1 MTPGTTAGA
10 TCDLCGASAAKAPQ
24 LQVFRGEDKRF
35 CCTGCL
41 NVYAILLES
50 GAIDAGVDLRQTDLF
65 QESQRLGLLG
75 RAESE
80 AGFAIPEGAE
90 TKETLYQL
98 TGMWCAAC
106 GWVVEHALRK
116 EHGIVSAEVLFTSD
130 LLKVTY
136 CPQMVPP
143 GTVPERVKSLGY
155 RAAEFGT
162 EQEGDR
168 RAWQDMLLRLG
179 IAAGLWMNV
188 MLFSLVI
195 YASYWEGI
203 AGWAQRAVPFILMGL
218 TLPVVLYSAWPIHR
232 IAWYGFK
239 AGQLRME
246 ALIST
251 GVLAAFTYSSAQ
263 AFLGGKHFYFD
274 TACAIVT
281 LVLTGK
287 ALERHA
293 KDRSARAIAM
303 LHRLLPKK
311 ARLRIDGQERFVAI
325 EALEPGTVILVKP
338 GERIPADGVVMEG
351 QSTVDESVVTGE
363 SDPRAKAVHDTVIC
377 GSLNMAGVLDIRVT
391 RCGEDSTLAQI
402 VKSVQSALASKS
414 PLERLV
420 DQVSRVFIPVVL
432 ALAALTVVVCLSRG
446 LSGTEAMLRGIAVLV
461 IACPCALGIATP
473 LATTAAIGAA
483 SRQGIIIRDVRVLE
497 TFRKVDLLIL
507 DKTGT
512 VTEGDF
518 RVRHADLEHLEWVAA
533 LESYSEHPL
542 AHAVGR
548 YAKDEGC
555 LQLDASDLVVREGR
569 GILGTVANHRVIVGN
584 RRLFREEGVGL
595 PPTLETKAHA
605 WEAEGLTVAFVGVDG
620 LAAGAL
626 AFGDRPRPEAA
637 AVIAELRA
645 RGVRTVLLSGDARA
659 TTERIAK
666 AVGIDDFVGEVSPT
680 EKADTVRRFQAEG
693 KVVAMVG
700 DGINDAP
707 ALAAADLGIAMGSG
721 ADLAMHA
728 APVVLM
734 RDSLTRITRVFRL
747 ATFTLRV
754 LKQNLFWAF
763 FYNTAGISLAMTGV
777 LNPILAAGAMVLSSL
792 SVIGNSMRLG
802 RDRA

>member
-1 MTPGTTAGA
+1 MSLGA
-10 TCDLCGASAAKAPQ
+10 TCDLCGATATKKPQ
-24 LQVFRGEDKRF
+24 LQSFRDQEKRF
-35 CCTGCL
+35 CCKGCL

-50 GAIDAGVDLRQTDLF
+50 GAIDAGADLRQTDLF

-75 RAESE
+75 RPDEDA
-80 AGFAIPEGAE
+80 ATLIPEGTE
-90 TKETLYQL
+90 TREVLYQL
-98 TGMWCAAC
+98 SGMWCAAC
-106 GWVVEHALRK
+106 GWVVEHGIRK
-116 EHGIVSAEVLFTSD
+116 EYGIVAAEVLFTSD

-136 CPQMVPP
+136 CPQLVPP
-143 GTVPERVKSLGY
+143 GTIAGRVKALGY
-155 RAAEFGT
+155 RAVEFGT

-168 RAWQDMLLRLG
+168 LAWQDMLLRLG
-179 IAAGLWMNV
+179 IAFAMWMNV

-203 AGWAQRAVPFILMGL
+203 AGWAQRAVPFILMAL
-218 TLPVVLYSAWPIHR
+218 ALPAVLYSAWPIHR
-232 IAWYGFK
+232 IAWFGIRT
-239 AGQLRME
+239 GHLRME

-251 GVLAAFTYSSAQ
+251 GVLAAYAYSSVQ
-263 AFLGGKHFYFD
+263 AFLGGRHFYFD

-281 LVLTGK
+281 LVLAGK
-287 ALERHA
+287 ALERNA

-325 EALEPGTVILVKP
+325 EALEPGTVFLVKP
-338 GERIPADGVVMEG
+338 GERISADGVVVAG
-351 QSTVDESVVTGE
+351 QSAVDEAVVTGE
-363 SDPRAKAVHDTVIC
+363 ADPRAKGPGDPVIC
-377 GSLNMAGVLDIRVT
+377 GSLNTAGVLEIRVT

-420 DQVSRVFIPVVL
+420 DRVSRLFIPAVL
-432 ALAALTVVVCLSRG
+432 ALAALTIVVCLGRG
-446 LSGTEAMLRGIAVLV
+446 LPGTEALLRGIAVLV

-518 RVRHADLEHLEWVAA
+518 RVRHVELDRLDLVAA

-542 AHAVGR
+542 AHAVGM
-548 YAKDEGC
+548 YAAEQG
-555 LQLDASDLVVREGR
+555 LNPLDAVDIEVREGR
-569 GILGTVANHRVIVGN
+569 GILGLVAGRRVAVGN
-584 RRLFREEGVGL
+584 RRLMAEEGVVL
-595 PPTLETKAHA
+595 PSELDLKARA
-605 WEAEGLTVAFVGVDG
+605 WESEGLTVAFTALDG
-620 LAAGAL
+620 SCSGAL
-626 AFGDRPRPEAA
+626 TFGDRPRAEAA
-637 AVIAELRA
+637 GVIAELRA
-645 RGVRTVLLSGDARA
+645 RGIRTVLLSGDAWG
-659 TTERIAK
+659 TTQRIAK
-666 AVGIDDFVGEVSPT
+666 AVGVDDCVGEVSPS
-680 EKADTVRRFQAEG
+680 EKADTVRRFQAQG

-707 ALAAADLGIAMGSG
+707 ALAAADLGIALGSG
-721 ADLAMHA
+721 ADLAMNA

-734 RDSLTRITRVFRL
+734 RDSLTRITGVFRL
-747 ATFTLRV
+747 ATLTLRV

>member
-1 MTPGTTAGA
+1 
-10 TCDLCGASAAKAPQ
+10 
-24 LQVFRGEDKRF
+24 
-35 CCTGCL
+35 
-41 NVYAILLES
+41 
-50 GAIDAGVDLRQTDLF
+50 
-65 QESQRLGLLG
+65 
-75 RAESE
+75 
-80 AGFAIPEGAE
+80 
-90 TKETLYQL
+90 
-98 TGMWCAAC
+98 
-106 GWVVEHALRK
+106 
-116 EHGIVSAEVLFTSD
+116 
-130 LLKVTY
+130 
-136 CPQMVPP
+136 
-143 GTVPERVKSLGY
+143 
-155 RAAEFGT
+155 
-162 EQEGDR
+162 
-168 RAWQDMLLRLG
+168 
-179 IAAGLWMNV
+179 
-188 MLFSLVI
+188 
-195 YASYWEGI
+195 
-203 AGWAQRAVPFILMGL
+203 
-218 TLPVVLYSAWPIHR
+218 
-232 IAWYGFK
+232 
-239 AGQLRME
+239 
-246 ALIST
+246 
-251 GVLAAFTYSSAQ
+251 
-263 AFLGGKHFYFD
+263 
-274 TACAIVT
+274 
-281 LVLTGK
+281 
-287 ALERHA
+287 LERHA
-293 KDRSARAIAM
+293 KDRSARAIAL

-338 GERIPADGVVMEG
+338 GERIPADGLVVDG
-351 QSTVDESVVTGE
+351 QSAVDESVVTGE
-363 SDPRAKAVHDTVIC
+363 SDPRAKAPGDAVIC
-377 GSLNMAGVLDIRVT
+377 GSLNTAGVLEVRVT

-402 VKSVQSALASKS
+402 VKSVQLALASKS

-420 DQVSRVFIPVVL
+420 DRVSRVFIPAVL
-432 ALAALTVVVCLSRG
+432 ILAALTVLVCLGRG

-518 RVRHADLEHLEWVAA
+518 RVRHAELDGLELVVA

-548 YAKDEGC
+548 YATEQG
-555 LQLDASDLVVREGR
+555 LPRLDATGIEVRAGR
-569 GILGTVANHRVIVGN
+569 GIQGTVANRRVAVGN
-584 RRLFREEGVGL
+584 RRLMVEAGLSL
-595 PPTLETKAHA
+595 PPEVELKARA
-605 WEAEGLTVAFVGVDG
+605 WESEGLTVAFAAVDG
-620 LAAGAL
+620 TVTGAL

-645 RGVRTVLLSGDARA
+645 RGVRVVLLSGDAWA

-666 AVGIDDFVGEVSPT
+666 AVGVDDWVGEVSPE
-680 EKADTVRRFQAEG
+680 EKAEAVRRFQAQG
-693 KVVAMVG
+693 RVVAMVG

-747 ATFTLRV
+747 ATLTLRV

-802 RDRA
+802 RDQA

>member
-1 MTPGTTAGA
+1 MSQAA
-10 TCDLCGASAAKAPQ
+10 TCDLCGAAATKHPQ
-24 LQVFRGEDKRF
+24 IQVFRNQEQRF

-50 GAIDAGVDLRQTDLF
+50 GAMDAGVDLRSTDLY
-65 QESQRLGLLG
+65 QESLRLGLLG
-75 RAESE
+75 QGGEDLPSAV
-80 AGFAIPEGAE
+80 PEGAE
-90 TKETLYQL
+90 TREALYQL
-98 TGMWCAAC
+98 SGMWCAAC
-106 GWVVEHALRK
+106 GWVVEHALRR
-116 EHGIVSAEVLFTSD
+116 ERGIVSAEVLFTSD

-136 CPQMVPP
+136 CPQMLPP
-143 GTVPERVKSLGY
+143 GTVPDRVKSLGY

-168 RAWQDMLLRLG
+168 REWQDMLLRLG
-179 IAAGLWMNV
+179 IAGGLWMNV

-195 YASYWEGI
+195 YASYFEGI
-203 AGWAQRAVPFILMGL
+203 AGWAQRAVPFILMVL

-232 IAWYGFK
+232 IAWFGMK
-239 AGQLRME
+239 TGHLRME

-263 AFLGGKHFYFD
+263 AILGGRHFYFD

-287 ALERHA
+287 ALERNA

-325 EALEPGTVILVKP
+325 EALEAGTLILVKP
-338 GERIPADGVVMEG
+338 GERIPADGVVVEG

-363 SDPRAKAVHDTVIC
+363 SDPRAKAVGDAVIC
-377 GSLNMAGVLDIRVT
+377 GSLNTAGVLELRVT

-402 VKSVQSALASKS
+402 VKSVQAALAGKS
-414 PLERLV
+414 PLERMV
-420 DQVSRVFIPVVL
+420 DRVSRIFIPVVL
-432 ALAALTVVVCLSRG
+432 VLAALTVLVCLGRG
-446 LSGTEAMLRGIAVLV
+446 LVGTEAMLRGIAVLV

-497 TFRKVDLLIL
+497 TFRKVDLLVL

-518 RVRHADLEHLEWVAA
+518 RVRHAALDHLDLVAA

-542 AHAVGR
+542 AHAVKR
-548 YAKDEGC
+548 YGEAQGVDRH
-555 LQLDASDLVVREGR
+555 DASGIEVRAGR
-569 GILGTVANHRVIVGN
+569 GLAGTVAGHRVVVGN
-584 RRLFREEGVGL
+584 RRLLMEDGIPL
-595 PPTLETKAHA
+595 PSEVEVQAGA
-605 WEAEGLTVAFVGVDG
+605 WEAEGLTVAFAAVDG
-620 LAAGAL
+620 LCAGAL
-626 AFGDRPRPEAA
+626 AFGDRPRAEAA
-637 AVIAELRA
+637 AVIAELRS
-645 RGVRTVLLSGDARA
+645 RGVRTVLLSGDAVA
-659 TTERIAK
+659 TTERIAR
-666 AVGIDDFVGEVSPT
+666 AVGVDDFLGEVSPA
-680 EKADTVRRFQAEG
+680 EKAEAVRRFQAQG
-693 KVVAMVG
+693 KVVAMAG

-734 RDSLTRITRVFRL
+734 RDSLTCITRVFRL
-747 ATFTLRV
+747 ATLTLRV

-802 RDRA
+802 RDRG

>member
-1 MTPGTTAGA
+1 MNPGA
-10 TCDLCGASAAKAPQ
+10 TCDLCGAAATKRPQ
-24 LQVFRGEDKRF
+24 LQTFRDQEQRF

-50 GAIDAGVDLRQTDLF
+50 GAIEAGVDPRQTDLF
-65 QESQRLGLLG
+65 RESQRLGLLG
-75 RAESE
+75 RAEEDQASP
-80 AGFAIPEGAE
+80 IPEGAE
-90 TKETLYQL
+90 TKEALFQL
-98 TGMWCAAC
+98 SGMWCAAC
-106 GWVVEHALRK
+106 GWVVEHGLRQ
-116 EHGIVSAEVLFTSD
+116 ESGIVSAEVLFTSD

-143 GTVPERVKSLGY
+143 GTVPERVKALGY
-155 RAAEFGT
+155 RATEFGT

-179 IAAGLWMNV
+179 IAGGMWMNV

-203 AGWAQRAVPFILMGL
+203 AGWAQRAVPFILMVL
-218 TLPVVLYSAWPIHR
+218 TLPAVLYSAWPIHR
-232 IAWYGFK
+232 IAWYGLK
-239 AGQLRME
+239 TGHLRME

-251 GVLAAFTYSSAQ
+251 GVLAAFTYSSVQ
-263 AFLGGKHFYFD
+263 AFLGGRHFYFD

-287 ALERHA
+287 ALERNA

-325 EALEPGTVILVKP
+325 EALEPGLVFLVKP
-338 GERIPADGVVMEG
+338 GERIPADGVVVEG
-351 QSTVDESVVTGE
+351 QSAVDESVVTGE
-363 SDPRAKAVHDTVIC
+363 SDPRAKAPGDMVIC
-377 GSLNMAGVLDIRVT
+377 GSLNTAGVLEIRVT

-402 VKSVQSALASKS
+402 VKSVQAALASKS
-414 PLERLV
+414 PLERMV
-420 DQVSRVFIPVVL
+420 DRVSRVFIPAVLVL
-432 ALAALTVVVCLSRG
+432 ATFTVLMCLGRG
-446 LSGTEAMLRGIAVLV
+446 LPATEALLRGIAVLV

-518 RVRHADLEHLEWVAA
+518 RVRHAELEGPELVAA

-542 AHAVGR
+542 AHAVGK
-548 YAKDEGC
+548 YADEQG
-555 LQLDASDLVVREGR
+555 LARLDATGIAVREGR
-569 GILGTVANHRVIVGN
+569 GIAGMVADQRVLVGN
-584 RRLFREEGVGL
+584 RRLLIEEGIPL
-595 PPTLETKAHA
+595 PPDVEVKATA
-605 WEAEGLTVAFVGVDG
+605 WEAEGLTVAF
-620 LAAGAL
+620 AAVAGRCTGAL
-626 AFGDRPRPEAA
+626 AFGDRPRPEAVS
-637 AVIAELRA
+637 VIAELRA

-659 TTERIAK
+659 TTARIAK
-666 AVGIDDFVGEVSPT
+666 MVGVDDFLGEVSPS
-680 EKADTVRRFQAEG
+680 EKAEAVRRFQGEG
-693 KVVAMVG
+693 RVVAMVG

-721 ADLAMHA
+721 ADLATHA

-734 RDSLTRITRVFRL
+734 RDSLTRITGVFRL
-747 ATFTLRV
+747 ATLTMRV

-802 RDRA
+802 RDGI

>member
-1 MTPGTTAGA
+1 MTGST
-10 TCDLCGASAAKAPQ
+10 TCDLCGAAATKHPQ
-24 LQVFRGEDKRF
+24 VQAFRGLEKRF

-50 GAIDAGVDLRQTDLF
+50 GAIEAGVDLRSTDLY
-65 QESQRLGLLG
+65 QESLRLGLLG
-75 RAESE
+75 QGEE
-80 AGFAIPEGAE
+80 ATATAPPEGAE
-90 TKETLYQL
+90 TKEALYQL
-98 TGMWCAAC
+98 SGMWCAAC
-106 GWVVEHALRK
+106 GWVVEHALRR
-116 EHGIVSAEVLFTSD
+116 EAGVVSAEVLFTSD

-136 CPQMVPP
+136 CPQMLPP

-155 RAAEFGT
+155 QAAEFGT
-162 EQEGDR
+162 EMEGDR
-168 RAWQDMLLRLG
+168 REWQDMLLRLG
-179 IAAGLWMNV
+179 IAGGLWMNV

-195 YASYWEGI
+195 YASYFEGI
-203 AGWAQRAVPFILMGL
+203 AGWAQRAVPFILMVL

-232 IAWYGFK
+232 IAWFGVK
-239 AGQLRME
+239 TGHLRME

-251 GVLAAFTYSSAQ
+251 GVLAAFAYSSAQ
-263 AFLGGKHFYFD
+263 AILGGRHFYFD

-325 EALEPGTVILVKP
+325 EALEPGTLILVKP
-338 GERIPADGVVMEG
+338 GERIPADGVVVEG

-363 SDPRAKAVHDTVIC
+363 SDPRAKVVGDTVIC
-377 GSLNMAGVLDIRVT
+377 GSLNTAGVLELRVT

-402 VKSVQSALASKS
+402 VKSVQAALAGKS
-414 PLERLV
+414 PLERTV
-420 DQVSRVFIPVVL
+420 DRVSRIFIPLVL
-432 ALAALTVVVCLSRG
+432 ALAAVTVLVCLSRG
-446 LSGTEAMLRGIAVLV
+446 LTGTEAMLRGIAVLV

-483 SRQGIIIRDVRVLE
+483 SRHGIIIRDVRVLE

-518 RVRHADLEHLEWVAA
+518 RVRHAELDHLDLVAA

-542 AHAVGR
+542 AHAVRR
-548 YAKDEGC
+548 YADEQGVVR
-555 LQLDASDLVVREGR
+555 LDASGIEVRAGR
-569 GILGTVANHRVIVGN
+569 GLLGTVAGHRVAVGN
-584 RRLFREEGVGL
+584 RRLLVEESFQLAPDV
-595 PPTLETKAHA
+595 EAKASA
-605 WEAEGLTVAFVGVDG
+605 WEAEGLTVAFAAVDG
-620 LAAGAL
+620 LVTGVL
-626 AFGDRPRPEAA
+626 AFGDQPRAEAA
-637 AVIAELRA
+637 AVIAEMRA

-659 TTERIAK
+659 TTERIAR
-666 AVGIDDFVGEVSPT
+666 AVGVDEFLGEVSPE
-680 EKADTVRRFQAEG
+680 EKAGAVRRFQAQG
-693 KVVAMVG
+693 RVVAMVG

-747 ATFTLRV
+747 ATLTLRV